1 MKAEGS
7 RGFVHATCSRVAAR
21 PRSLASLTV
30 LMGLAV
36 CLVASSTGADA
47 TAATAATALPTGV
60 AARGLDVSAFQH
72 AHGAVIDWR
81 GLAQDGIRFVG
92 IKVSEGTYY
101 ANPYYASD
109 AQDARAVGMMV
120 LPYVFANPQLSGGA
134 ATAAYAINASSYRRD
149 DKTLPLAVDLENDP
163 YTAKGYPGNC
173 YGLGVSQ
180 MVAWITAFT
189 AETSKLAGVHPVIY
203 TTADWWRECTGNT
216 TLFRQDPLWVAAYDV
231 PAPEV
236 PAAWGQWTFWQ
247 YTDAGVLPG
256 IGMADLDYLSPGMG
270 LLTKHAPAPKHKPP
284 KHKPLR
290 HKPAKRSPAK
300 KRSSKHRP
308 AERHASKQHPSK
320 QHASKQRSSKERS
333 AKGRSSRKRSSKKQS
348 RRAAAHPT
356 AHPVDTPSTSY
367 HLS

>member
-1 MKAEGS
+1 
-7 RGFVHATCSRVAAR
+7 
-21 PRSLASLTV
+21 
-30 LMGLAV
+30 MGLAV

-72 AHGAVIDWR
+72 AHGAVIDWS

-109 AQDARAVGMMV
+109 AQDARSVGMMV

-134 ATAAYAINASSYRRD
+134 ATAAYAISESSYRRD

-173 YGLGVSQ
+173 YGLSVSQ

-189 AETSKLAGVHPVIY
+189 AETSQLAGVHPVIY

-236 PAAWGQWTFWQ
+236 PAPWGQWTFWQ
-247 YTDAGVLPG
+247 YTNAGVVPG
-256 IGMADLDYLSPGMG
+256 IGMADLDYLGPGMG

-284 KHKPLR
+284 RHKAPR
-290 HKPAKRSPAK
+290 HKAPKHKPAKKQP
-300 KRSSKHRP
+300 SKHGRP
-308 AERHASKQHPSK
+308 KRHASKQHALKQHASKQRPSK

-333 AKGRSSRKRSSKKQS
+333 VKGRSSRKRSSKKQS
-348 RRAAAHPT
+348 RRAAAHLTVHPT
-356 AHPVDTPSTSY
+356 VHAVGTPSTSY
-367 HLS
+367 HLG